1 MFVGSAEFSIRIPEA
16 HSLKQKRAVLR
27 SLTGLIK
34 GKFDCAVAE
43 VGQQD
48 VWQRATIGVAVV
60 AETHFHAERLLR
72 EIERHVESHP
82 GSDLIAAVLD
92 VAKPGE

>member
-1 MFVGSAEFSIRIPEA
+1 MFVGSAEFDLRIPDA

-27 SLTGLIK
+27 SLTGLIR
-34 GKFDCAVAE
+34 GKFECALAE

-72 EIERHVESHP
+72 EIERHVETHP
-82 GSDLIAAVLD
+82 GSELITVRIEI
-92 VAKPGE
+92 AKPGE

>member
-1 MFVGSAEFSIRIPEA
+1 MFVGSAEFSLRILEA

-27 SLTGLIK
+27 SLIGLIK

-43 VGQQD
+43 TAQQD

-72 EIERHVESHP
+72 EIERHVETHP
-82 GSDLIAAVLD
+82 GSELISVFVD
-92 VAKPGE
+92 VSKPAE

>member
-1 MFVGSAEFSIRIPEA
+1 MFVGSAEFSLRIPEA

-27 SLTGLIK
+27 SLTGLIR

-60 AETHFHAERLLR
+60 AETRFHAERLLR
-72 EIERHVESHP
+72 EIERHVETHP
-82 GSDLIAAVLD
+82 GSELIAVLAD
-92 VAKPGE
+92 VAKPCE